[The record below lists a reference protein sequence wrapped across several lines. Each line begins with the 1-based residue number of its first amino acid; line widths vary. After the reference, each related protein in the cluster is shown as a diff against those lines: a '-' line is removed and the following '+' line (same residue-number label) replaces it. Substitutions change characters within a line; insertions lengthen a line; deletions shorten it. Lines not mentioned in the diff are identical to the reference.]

1 MKRIAMVV
9 STLFLLFFVTG
20 CPDPEQKADPQ
31 ACQLKC
37 SNELV
42 RAIDQCDADNPPPS
56 IVNGECIREQINAYR
71 LCIAEC
77 E

>member
-1 MKRIAMVV
+1 L
-9 STLFLLFFVTG
+9 T
-20 CPDPEQKADPQ
+20 
-31 ACQLKC
+31 C
-37 SNELV
+37 SSELV

-71 LCIAEC
+71 LCIADC